1 MKNALALF
9 AVAGFAAA
17 ANADLVSY
25 WNFNAGV
32 PSGDPAPATVAAS
45 NGNGSVTSN
54 AVAGTTFYF
63 TGTTVND
70 QNSSGAGNDYAIQN
84 GVSGANNG
92 STFTF
97 DFSTAGYE
105 DLVLTFA
112 IRRTSTGFNN
122 TAIQVFDGSGYVN
135 VGAVTYDAGTAYI
148 LNTVDLSAV
157 TALEN
162 NATASLRFL
171 FSGGSTTST
180 AGNNRIDNVY
190 FNGTLIP
197 APGALA
203 LAGLAGLVAGR
214 RRR

>member
-17 ANADLVSY
+17 ANADLVTY
-25 WNFNAGV
+25 WNFNAGAV
-32 PSGDPAPATVAAS
+32 SGDPAPLTVNAS

-54 AVAGTTFYF
+54 AAAGTTFYF
-63 TGTTVND
+63 TGSTVND
-70 QNSSGAGNDYAIQN
+70 QNGSGAGNDYAIQN
-84 GVSGANNG
+84 GVGGVNNG

-97 DFSTAGYE
+97 SFNSTGYE
-105 DLVLTFA
+105 NLILTFG
-112 IRRTSTGFNN
+112 IRRTATGFNN
-122 TAIQVFDGSGYVN
+122 TVIQVFDGAGYVN

-157 TALEN
+157 AALEN
-162 NATASLRFL
+162 NATAQLRFL
-171 FSGGSTTST
+171 FNGGSTTAT